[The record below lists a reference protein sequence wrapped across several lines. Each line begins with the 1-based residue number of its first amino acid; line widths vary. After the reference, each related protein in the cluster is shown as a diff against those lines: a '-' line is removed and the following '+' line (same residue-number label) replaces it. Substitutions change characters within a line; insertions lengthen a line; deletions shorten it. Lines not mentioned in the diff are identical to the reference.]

1 MHQSNMSNILKFLIL
16 AQKIQKYKIQ
26 SLDLC
31 GGLISGQSGSIESLD
46 YPLKYRPN
54 SECTYRLEALQN
66 DHVKIKI
73 IDLELERDDKCS
85 YDYLEIIVG
94 FEAVSRVCGGGG
106 AGGFLDSV
114 SRSPGDPRIIEGIGP
129 TSINFISDSFTEFK
143 GFSLQF
149 EIHKDPCSYMICYNG
164 GVCDGI
170 QEKCICDGVVWGG
183 LYCNER
189 VTSTSTLITTRTAR
203 GTSPTRSPTT
213 SRMTLAMASDTSWTT
228 APSTMAKTT
237 DNTTIFNIAS
247 SPLQQKLKKS
257 QKPKF
262 PVWKIS
268 LISFL
273 VILKIIII
281 LIIVRLVLI
290 IKREIHLNQIMI
302 KRNFQDKRTCKKSFL
317 KRKTSGTGSTTL
329 SNLSEFNSVFY

>member
-1 MHQSNMSNILKFLIL
+1 MSNILKFLIL
-16 AQKIQKYKIQ
+16 AHKIQKYKIQ

-73 IDLELERDDKCS
+73 IDIELERDDNCS

-189 VTSTSTLITTRTAR
+189 VTSTTSKSSIKTS

-213 SRMTLAMASDTSWTT
+213 SRMTLATVRDTSWTT
-228 APSTMAKTT
+228 TMAMSAN
-237 DNTTIFNIAS
+237 NTIMYNVAS
-247 SPLQQKLKKS
+247 SPLQQKREKS

-268 LISFL
+268 FISFL

-290 IKREIHLNQIMI
+290 IKREIHLNEIMI

-317 KRKTSGTGSTTL
+317 KRKTSGP
-329 SNLSEFNSVFY
+329 